1 MNELINMKIRF
12 FYLDISSCEKSF
24 HPASKNIFR
33 ASEILEAPISIKKP
47 YSKYLLSTLESD
59 FSENMFGDYDKL
71 LKEINK
77 LEEGEKVSFIFECD
91 GFTHYV
97 STHSVTFEHTIFG
110 VCPHWPL
117 WSCPLSHYKI
127 AVQAARDF
135 FAMPVSLDS
144 ELIVE
149 LPESDMAQIT
159 LFPPRLAENETAF
172 GITHD

>member
-1 MNELINMKIRF
+1 MKIRF

-24 HPASKNIFR
+24 HPASKNVFR

-47 YSKYLLSTLESD
+47 YSKYLLSTIESD

-71 LKEINK
+71 LREIDK
-77 LEEGEKVSFIFECD
+77 LEKGEKVSFIFECD

-135 FAMPVSLDS
+135 FALPESLDT
-144 ELIVE
+144 ELIIE
-149 LPESDMAQIT
+149 LPESDMAKIL
-159 LFPPRLAENETAF
+159 LFPPIMIEREESL
-172 GITHD
+172 DLKQD